1 MRWPVPDTSLPV
13 HSPDA
18 PPQVRSLLKANVLSV
33 LSRPLAA
40 VMMPLDTIKTRLQFQ
55 GNLTSVRRCFF
66 FFFVLFYCVETGLL
80 EARYRSF
87 VDAFCAILKEEGP
100 AGFFRGLSAKLL
112 YKVHNQ
118 VLKSSCSA
126 AGIWVPFSDPAARHQ
141 QAPSVLDAMN
151 C

>member
-1 MRWPVPDTSLPV
+1 MASSRHLIAGALARCTTASAFFVESKRAFRALM
-13 HSPDA
+13 
-18 PPQVRSLLKANVLSV
+18 
-33 LSRPLAA
+33 RPLAA

>member
-1 MRWPVPDTSLPV
+1 MASSRHLIAGALARCTTASAFFVESKRAFRTLTASCSC
-13 HSPDA
+13 HDA
-18 PPQVRSLLKANVLSV
+18 FRHDQDPPSISGKLNIREKVL
-33 LSRPLAA
+33 
-40 VMMPLDTIKTRLQFQ
+40 
-55 GNLTSVRRCFF
+55 FF